1 MEGHSTCVAPDADD
15 EVKADVVSLASCK
28 DSQLAWEADGVSM
41 TSVGDSS
48 LSFFWGAVIDV
59 RSRQSLVDLLRENPH
74 RSLKDVLISIRYAA
88 FSVSTLS

>member
-48 LSFFWGAVIDV
+48 LPFFGGALLTWG
-59 RSRQSLVDLLRENPH
+59 SRQSLVDLLRENPH

-88 FSVSTLS
+88 FFVLTLN